1 MKVRIYLLCKRAV
14 SEMRMRG
21 LTTAFMHN
29 LPNNDNMIQIDI
41 FRKSSI
47 DDPVAKRLY
56 NRRRQTMK
64 LK

>member
-29 LPNNDNMIQIDI
+29 LPNNDNMIQIDNFRTI
-41 FRKSSI
+41 F
-47 DDPVAKRLY
+47 VL
-56 NRRRQTMK
+56 
-64 LK
+64 